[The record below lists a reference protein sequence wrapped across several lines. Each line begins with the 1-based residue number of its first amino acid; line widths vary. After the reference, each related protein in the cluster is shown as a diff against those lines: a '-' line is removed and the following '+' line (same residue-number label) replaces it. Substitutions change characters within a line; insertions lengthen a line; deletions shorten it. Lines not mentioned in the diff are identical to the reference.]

1 MLNFIL
7 CDDNSTILERLHK
20 MLESLFMKHNFDAE
34 VSFYSTKPEEILD
47 YIKSHPVNVV
57 FLDIDL
63 KSQISGLELAEKI
76 RKKNKNIYIIF
87 TTGHLE
93 YGLLAYKYKTFD
105 YLPKPIT
112 LERLED
118 TVVRLFEDISYSP
131 KSFIKIDN
139 KNTII
144 SEEQINYIMKDGMKS
159 IFYTDDKVV
168 EVYNSFNKLEST
180 LPVNFM
186 RCHKSYIVNL
196 NNITRVQSNNNLIFF
211 GQNHHCY
218 IGPKYK
224 EKFMEVFNHYGTD
237 LDSTDN

>member
-112 LERLED
+112 LEDWKILLYD
-118 TVVRLFEDISYSP
+118 YLKISLIP
-131 KSFIKIDN
+131 QNHLLKLIIKTQSLA
-139 KNTII
+139 K
-144 SEEQINYIMKDGMKS
+144 
-159 IFYTDDKVV
+159 
-168 EVYNSFNKLEST
+168 NKLIT
-180 LPVNFM
+180 L
-186 RCHKSYIVNL
+186 
-196 NNITRVQSNNNLIFF
+196 
-211 GQNHHCY
+211 
-218 IGPKYK
+218 
-224 EKFMEVFNHYGTD
+224 
-237 LDSTDN
+237 

>member
-7 CDDNSTILERLHK
+7 CDDNSTVLVRLRK
-20 MLESLFMKHNFDAE
+20 MLESLFIKHNFNAE
-34 VSFYSTKPEEILD
+34 ISLSSTDPKEILS
-47 YIKSHPVNVV
+47 YIHEHPVNVV

-63 KSQISGLELAEKI
+63 RAEISGLELAKQI
-76 RKKNKNIYIIF
+76 RKDHKNIYIIF

-93 YGLLAYKYKTFD
+93 YGLMAYKYKTFD
-105 YLPKPIT
+105 YLSKPVT

-118 TVVRLFEDISYSP
+118 TLLRLFEDISCSP
-131 KSFIKIDN
+131 KRFIKVDN

-144 SEEQINYIMKDGMKS
+144 SEDRINFIMKDGMKS
-159 IFYTDDKVV
+159 IFYTDEKII

-180 LPVNFM
+180 LPSNFL

-196 NNITRVQSNNNLIFF
+196 NNIARIQTNSNLIVF
-211 GQNHHCY
+211 GQNQQCY

-224 EKFMEVFNHYGTD
+224 EKFMEVFNHYGTN
-237 LDSTDN
+237 LDSTND